1 MSAAGMH
8 VRAFWGPR
16 PCSIDDVVPLVIAF
30 MDRLAS
36 LGPPFDSLSYA
47 RDRPRDR
54 LIPYDSTPEAVRTAL
69 VRGRSFD
76 DTGELMAD
84 LGSDL
89 MLDQNLRQLHQARV
103 WFGLCRTTVWVH
115 NSVRVSFGPDRAL
128 DSTLVAQLDA
138 VLAWVIELF
147 RPDIADVGDDATLM
161 ALPHGH
167 AHDLGWITYL
177 SHGYTRG
184 RPLPPLP
191 ASVLVTEQPTG
202 VLVRLGASPID
213 ATRDDHRALLLEVDR
228 RLHEA
233 KVLPT
238 PG

>member
-1 MSAAGMH
+1 MH

-36 LGPPFDSLSYA
+36 LGPPFDALYYA

-54 LIPYDSTPEAVRTAL
+54 LIPYDATPEAVRAAL

-103 WFGLCRTTVWVH
+103 WFSICGTSTKVP
-115 NSVRVSFGPDRAL
+115 NSVRVSFGPDR
-128 DSTLVAQLDA
+128 VLDA
-138 VLAWVIELF
+138 ALVTQLEAVLTWVIEMF

-161 ALPHGH
+161 ALPHDH
-167 AHDLGWITYL
+167 AHDLGWINYL

-191 ASVLVTEQPTG
+191 ASVVVTEQATG
-202 VLVRLGASPID
+202 VLVRLGATPID
-213 ATRDDHRALLLEVDR
+213 AAADDHRALLLEVDR
-228 RLHEA
+228 RLHGA
-233 KVLPT
+233 RVLPRS
-238 PG
+238 G